1 MCTVNMT
8 FEVPESKH
16 INIEALKAQM
26 NGFFNLLLSMPSIVE
41 PDYSTEGEEN
51 GMDVSPEL
59 LDRLDK
65 ARQEIREGNCTVLN
79 NKEEI
84 NAFFESL

>member
-16 INIEALKAQM
+16 IDIEALKKQVS
-26 NGFFNLLLSMPSIVE
+26 NYVGYLISVPGIVWQE
-41 PDYSTEGEEN
+41 EKEEEGWEA
-51 GMDVSPEL
+51 SPEL
-59 LDRLDK
+59 LERLEK
-65 ARQEIREGNCTVLN
+65 ARQEIREGNCTTLRS
-79 NKEEI
+79 KEEI

>member
-1 MCTVNMT
+1 MT

-41 PDYSTEGEEN
+41 QTTTPAIEEN
-51 GMDVSPEL
+51 GWEASPEL

-79 NKEEI
+79 TKEEI
-84 NAFFESL
+84 NAFFDSL

>member
-1 MCTVNMT
+1 MENKMQIVDSSYVNC
-8 FEVPESKH
+8 
-16 INIEALKAQM
+16 IN
-26 NGFFNLLLSMPSIVE
+26 
-41 PDYSTEGEEN
+41 STEGDEN
-51 GMDVSPEL
+51 GRDVSSEL